1 MNELFLERLKDKVA
15 INLIELYKDE
25 PMYADDLVEDLN
37 NTQTYVEILKVMSTT
52 WSEKDSYWYVH
63 NTIMDMSKDST
74 EEYSKIVWPEYT

>member
-37 NTQTYVEILKVMSTT
+37 NTQTYVEVLKVMSTT